1 MANARFGPHLPSVLE
16 GGDIENIYEYWG
28 VDYVVELY
36 APLPEETPE
45 NVRPDHCIA
54 YMHHFRD
61 GGLSF
66 PLPHLEALAEL
77 RMAFPQMSPNFWP
90 YFLTTWIRVRE
101 KDLKFG
107 LDELKQ
113 LYTRKQNNGFPGM
126 RILALRDGRTI
137 IEGIPNRDTNWREN
151 YFVFKINPASVGDF
165 DFSRIPMDWND
176 DINRFGAALMTLEL
190 PGMIEVLR
198 RGSPRW
204 LAFTP
209 ERIRAA
215 YALPPGQNRT
225 PSVELA
231 VQVCPRVIR
240 RHKRVRS
247 PEASPEHSDASSEA
261 DPTGPSS
268 KVQRDPTLRSRSQ
281 VQTRVVPV
289 TPVSIAVPAADR
301 QEALNPSVGGRDLED
316 DVDSSTHRN
325 RHEILGEIGL
335 GSSSLGIPPHDP
347 GADPSKAY
355 PAPLSPLAFFHAED
369 MSILEDPERLAL
381 VWRKIRSTECK
392 LPSLDRM
399 QARDAYIRMAVAN
412 AEAMKPSN
420 EYMDLM
426 EKRLAEF
433 PDKEEI
439 RKHHLTIH
447 QLRTELDS
455 VRLRDERNAEEILG
469 LNERLMLS
477 ERGRVALQGNLDLMK
492 RKWKREAENRNAL
505 IRKKHR
511 LARSSPSEK
520 YAAVLATVKAKAL
533 KKKEEVAAEIRLQD
547 VRAHIGALTEYM
559 EGGFVIK
566 EELARLKG
574 KETSCD
580 IDYGL
585 ETVSDTSLDRLDL
598 SAVSKE
604 SIYQDSE

>member
-1 MANARFGPHLPSVLE
+1 
-16 GGDIENIYEYWG
+16 
-28 VDYVVELY
+28 
-36 APLPEETPE
+36 
-45 NVRPDHCIA
+45 
-54 YMHHFRD
+54 MHHFRD

-240 RHKRVRS
+240 RHK
-247 PEASPEHSDASSEA
+247 
-261 DPTGPSS
+261 T
-268 KVQRDPTLRSRSQ
+268 
-281 VQTRVVPV
+281 
-289 TPVSIAVPAADR
+289 ADR

-412 AEAMKPSN
+412 AECTAQAMKPSN

-547 VRAHIGALTEYM
+547 
-559 EGGFVIK
+559 
-566 EELARLKG
+566 RLKG